1 MEVINDILGYKNRK
15 IYQNDDYFLF
25 SLDSIMLANFVT
37 IRKRDKKILDL
48 GTGNGVIPLIM
59 TLRCDKKIECVE
71 IQKPLYELAMKS
83 IKYNNLDDRIVP
95 YNIDMK
101 DFVTS
106 NNCNQYDLITCN
118 PPFFKNYDKFLNE
131 INEKAIARHEIK
143 ITLEE
148 VISIS
153 SKLLSND
160 GNLAIVNRPDRLVE
174 MIEYMKK
181 YKIEPK
187 RMRFVYE
194 TIDKESTLVLLEGQK
209 NGKSGLKIE
218 NPFILK
224 ENGYDT
230 LEYTK
235 IKEVPNETKEL

>member
-1 MEVINDILGYKNRK
+1 
-15 IYQNDDYFLF
+15 
-25 SLDSIMLANFVT
+25 
-37 IRKRDKKILDL
+37 
-48 GTGNGVIPLIM
+48 
-59 TLRCDKKIECVE
+59 
-71 IQKPLYELAMKS
+71 
-83 IKYNNLDDRIVP
+83 
-95 YNIDMK
+95 
-101 DFVTS
+101 
-106 NNCNQYDLITCN
+106 
-118 PPFFKNYDKFLNE
+118 
-131 INEKAIARHEIK
+131 
-143 ITLEE
+143 
-148 VISIS
+148 
-153 SKLLSND
+153 
-160 GNLAIVNRPDRLVE
+160 

>member
-25 SLDSIMLANFVT
+25 SLDSIMLANFAT

-71 IQKPLYELAMKS
+71 IQKSLYELAIKS

-118 PPFFKNYDKFLNE
+118 PQFFKNYYMFLN
-131 INEKAIARHEIK
+131 
-143 ITLEE
+143 
-148 VISIS
+148 
-153 SKLLSND
+153 KL
-160 GNLAIVNRPDRLVE
+160 
-174 MIEYMKK
+174 IE
-181 YKIEPK
+181 
-187 RMRFVYE
+187 
-194 TIDKESTLVLLEGQK
+194 
-209 NGKSGLKIE
+209 
-218 NPFILK
+218 
-224 ENGYDT
+224 
-230 LEYTK
+230 
-235 IKEVPNETKEL
+235 KELE

>member
-83 IKYNNLDDRIVP
+83 IKY
-95 YNIDMK
+95 
-101 DFVTS
+101 

-194 TIDKESTLVLLEGQK
+194 TINKESTLVLLEGQK

-224 ENGYDT
+224 ENGCDT

-235 IKEVPNETKEL
+235 IKEVPNEAKEL

>member
-1 MEVINDILGYKNRK
+1 
-15 IYQNDDYFLF
+15 
-25 SLDSIMLANFVT
+25 
-37 IRKRDKKILDL
+37 
-48 GTGNGVIPLIM
+48 
-59 TLRCDKKIECVE
+59 
-71 IQKPLYELAMKS
+71 
-83 IKYNNLDDRIVP
+83 
-95 YNIDMK
+95 MK

-174 MIEYMKK
+174 MIE
-181 YKIEPK
+181 
-187 RMRFVYE
+187 
-194 TIDKESTLVLLEGQK
+194 
-209 NGKSGLKIE
+209 
-218 NPFILK
+218 
-224 ENGYDT
+224 
-230 LEYTK
+230 
-235 IKEVPNETKEL
+235 